1 MKKIIAP
8 AIAGICG
15 VFMLAGT
22 ASADFV
28 MLTVELFANNWNTSD
43 AEFDGNIPDG
53 QLRDVYRV
61 YAHFNDPNDRMTA
74 IGVAL
79 DGTPMTVENVL
90 ADGTTPGSGL
100 YEALFGGAAEGG
112 GPIGDTSSGW
122 SVNPTGLTFDT
133 FMTIGNEAGYTP
145 AIDPDTDG
153 PYIFGW
159 GLTFPPDWADGT
171 DWTIAHAAVVTVPPA
186 PYGAPDR
193 NGRVLVAQFNVANG
207 EHIRGFANIQWGIV
221 GLLGDVLPYYNFYF
235 TSIPPFPADITGPG
249 DVPDGCVD
257 GSDLV
262 AMLGAWCSAVN
273 DPNPPSPPCE
283 NCTPANLALADISG
297 ADGFPDGCVDS
308 HDLTKLLGEWC
319 SVAGGNPCGNPCGT
333 CS

>member
-1 MKKIIAP
+1 MKKVIAP

-90 ADGTTPGSGL
+90 FDGITPGSGL
-100 YEALFGGAAEGG
+100 YEALFGSAAEGG
-112 GPIGDTSSGW
+112 GPIADTSSGW
-122 SVNPTGLTFDT
+122 SFNPTGLTFDT
-133 FMTIGNEAGYTP
+133 FMTIGNATGYTP
-145 AIDPDTDG
+145 VIDPKTDG

-159 GLTFPPDWADGT
+159 VTFPPDWGVGT
-171 DWTIAHAAVVTVPPA
+171 SWVIDSNAFVTIPA
-186 PYGAPDR
+186 SPYGQPDV

-207 EHIRGFANIQWGIV
+207 EHIQGFANIQWGIA
-221 GLLGDVLPYYNFYF
+221 GLLGGGITNDVYF
-235 TSIPPFPADITGPG
+235 TSIPPFPADITGLG
-249 DVPDGCVD
+249 GVPDGCVD
-257 GSDLV
+257 AFDLG
-262 AMLGAWCSAVN
+262 AMLGAWCSGVN
-273 DPNPPSPPCE
+273 DPRPPPPPHPE
-283 NCTPANLALADISG
+283 KKTPPQPPPG
-297 ADGFPDGCVDS
+297 QHPGPP
-308 HDLTKLLGEWC
+308 H
-319 SVAGGNPCGNPCGT
+319 PPR
-333 CS
+333 

>member
-8 AIAGICG
+8 AIAGISA

-22 ASADFV
+22 ASADFS
-28 MLTVELFANNWNTSD
+28 MLSVELFANNWNTSD

-79 DGTPMTVENVL
+79 DGTPMTIENVL
-90 ADGTTPGSGL
+90 ADGITPGSGL
-100 YEALFGGAAEGG
+100 YEALFGGAGDGG
-112 GPIGDTSSGW
+112 GPIADNSSGW
-122 SVNPTGLTFDT
+122 SFNPTGLIFDT
-133 FMTIGNEAGYTP
+133 FMTIGNAAGYTP
-145 AIDPDTDG
+145 VINPDTDG

-159 GLTFPPDWADGT
+159 GLTPPPDWA
-171 DWTIAHAAVVTVPPA
+171 WTLDNQAVVTVPPA
-186 PYGAPDR
+186 PYGEPDR

-207 EHIRGFANIQWGIV
+207 EHIQGFANIQWGIA
-221 GLLGDVLPYYNFYF
+221 GLLGDVLPPYNFYF
-235 TSIPPFPADITGPG
+235 TSIPPFPADLTGPLG
-249 DVPDGCVD
+249 VPDGCVD
-257 GSDLV
+257 AFDLG
-262 AMLGAWCSAVN
+262 AMLGAWCSAVT

-283 NCTPANLALADISG
+283 NCSPANLALADISG
-297 ADGFPDGCVDS
+297 MSNVPDGCVDAF
-308 HDLTKLLGEWC
+308 DLAKLPGEWC
-319 SVAGGNPCGNPCGT
+319 SIAGGNPCGT